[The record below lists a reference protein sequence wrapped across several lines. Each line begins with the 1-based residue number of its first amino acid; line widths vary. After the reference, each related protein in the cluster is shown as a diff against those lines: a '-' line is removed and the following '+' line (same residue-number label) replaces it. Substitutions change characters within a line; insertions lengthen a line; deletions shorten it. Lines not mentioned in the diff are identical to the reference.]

1 MSCDW
6 VARSKLLEG
15 VEERAGLGG
24 NGVSVNGLGEAVG
37 TEARKS
43 AEEGGR
49 LLEAG
54 DERAELDV
62 NGPVGI
68 SPAVKE
74 GDLAVDQERA
84 KLLSKGKWKVDHW
97 IEDPQEGAP
106 PLDKPPGALV
116 IREPAANYAL
126 IQRCA
131 AGLLSSHLGG
141 KTISLQGVKKAVGE
155 CQVLGCK
162 LHRATPL
169 EEKKARFNLP
179 TLFRSLPSHLDELDG
194 LLGRTATYMLPGG
207 EQAGTGL
214 CDVPDEVLILVT
226 NYF

>member
-1 MSCDW
+1 M
-6 VARSKLLEG
+6 LEG
-15 VEERAGLGG
+15 VEERAGLAG
-24 NGVSVNGLGEAVG
+24 NGFSVNELREAVG
-37 TEARKS
+37 TEARKR
-43 AEEGGR
+43 AEE
-49 LLEAG
+49 LPEAV
-54 DERAELDV
+54 DEKAGLDV
-62 NGPVGI
+62 NRPVGV

-74 GDLAVDQERA
+74 RELAADQERA
-84 KLLSKGKWKVDHW
+84 KLLSKGKWKVDDW
-97 IEDPQEGAP
+97 SEVPQEGAP

-116 IREPAANYAL
+116 IREPAANHAL
-126 IQRCA
+126 TQRSA

-141 KTISLQGVKKAVGE
+141 GTISLQGVQKVVGE

-162 LHRATPL
+162 LHRATPP

-214 CDVPDEVLILVT
+214 CDIPDEVLVLVRELLLDSHC
-226 NYF
+226 